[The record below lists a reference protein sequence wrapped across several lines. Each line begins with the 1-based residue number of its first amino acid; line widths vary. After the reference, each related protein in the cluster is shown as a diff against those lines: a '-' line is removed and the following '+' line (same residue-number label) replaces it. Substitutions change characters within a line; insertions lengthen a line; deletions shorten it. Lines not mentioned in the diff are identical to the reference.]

1 MNAKLR
7 QKAGLE
13 LVKELTFQEGKNTT
27 WVLTQSVWKS
37 SNRNLWEMKCVS
49 FGEVIKSTQKSWS
62 RLPKDVREM
71 FNA

>member
-1 MNAKLR
+1 MNAELR

-27 WVLTQSVWKS
+27 WVLTESVFKS
-37 SNRNLWEMKCVS
+37 TNNKLWEMKCIS
-49 FGEVIKSTQKSWS
+49 FGEVINSTKKSWS